1 MMDIIGGRE
10 KRTRNKKWI
19 LEEGRKKERKEGG
32 MEGGREKERKKRK
45 KKGGRNEEL
54 SKPEKH
60 TQDSRVRDRLGRGFL
75 TPASPARGPSAV
87 DAGVLTRG
95 ATHMTAGLR
104 EPLPHS
110 ALQNFTPSC

>member
-75 TPASPARGPSAV
+75 TPRRLHAAPLRWTQGSSPGGHPHDCRTSRASSSFCFA
-87 DAGVLTRG
+87 
-95 ATHMTAGLR
+95 
-104 EPLPHS
+104 EFHS
-110 ALQNFTPSC
+110 